1 MVKYDRDT
9 ETRSPDI
16 VIVKKERNCII
27 IDTSVS
33 VEKNQD
39 LKREIKKVWS
49 IRSAKV
55 VPVIVGV
62 LGATTET

>member
-9 ETRSPDI
+9 EARSPDI